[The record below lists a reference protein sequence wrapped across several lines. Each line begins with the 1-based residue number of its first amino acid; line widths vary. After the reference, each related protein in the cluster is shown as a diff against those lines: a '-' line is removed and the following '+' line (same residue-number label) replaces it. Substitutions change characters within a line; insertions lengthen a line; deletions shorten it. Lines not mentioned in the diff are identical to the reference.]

1 MVLCFVQNH
10 RFKMNVFGRT
20 SCQMNAFHI
29 LNVHRTYS
37 STDGSASATSLI
49 EQIMAHVGRGPRCL
63 WGVLCGDSGACWKDS
78 GGILCASG
86 WIWGGFWSDS
96 GRILEGFLGGMAGFW
111 VTLGGSGMDSG
122 RILDGVWWSL

>member
-1 MVLCFVQNH
+1 
-10 RFKMNVFGRT
+10 
-20 SCQMNAFHI
+20 
-29 LNVHRTYS
+29 
-37 STDGSASATSLI
+37 
-49 EQIMAHVGRGPRCL
+49 MAHVN
-63 WGVLCGDSGACWKDS
+63 DS
-78 GGILCASG
+78 GGILGASG